1 MNEREVEK
9 LNLPDDQDSSVK
21 MISPIENIP
30 SAEEI
35 SGLIS
40 EKKYAAVVEKTGG
53 IPPADLAPLFEDMP
67 KEQLSLFFRILPKEL
82 AAEIFILLDN
92 DMQESIISSFTDLE
106 TASIIEELYLDDAVD
121 IIEEMP
127 AYIVKKIL
135 RNCTPENRSMINDLL
150 KYPKDSAGTIM
161 TPEYVRFVGNMTVES
176 ALNHIRRVAI
186 DKETIYTCYVTDK
199 HRHLEGIVT
208 AKQLLI
214 SPLDVKLEDIMERS
228 VVFVNTTDDKEEVA
242 QLFNKYGF
250 LAIPVVDNEN
260 RLVGIVTV
268 DDAIEVITEETEED
282 FAKMAA
288 ITPTETPYLKTS
300 AFGIFKSRIPWLL
313 LLMISATFSSTILNR
328 FESVLPA
335 VLILFVPMLMDTG
348 GNSGGQSSV
357 TIIRG
362 ISLGEL
368 QMSDILRVFW
378 KEVRVGIACGVALG
392 VVAFG
397 KILLVD
403 RLIMNNPEVSLMV
416 AFIVSVTLCLSVI
429 MAKTIGSLLPILAK
443 RIGFDPAVMASPF
456 ITTIVDALALIIYF
470 FVSSALLGI

>member
-1 MNEREVEK
+1 MNDREVREA
-9 LNLPDDQDSSVK
+9 LEHNPTDHEATTLTPIDVLPDTQ
-21 MISPIENIP
+21 
-30 SAEEI
+30 EI
-35 SGLIS
+35 ITLLS
-40 EKKYAAVVEKTGG
+40 EKKYAAVVEKTNG
-53 IPPADLAPLFEDMP
+53 IPAADLVELFDEIP
-67 KEQLSLFFRILPKEL
+67 REYQSIFFRILPKEM
-82 AAEIFILLDN
+82 ASEVFILIDTPL
-92 DMQESIISSFTDLE
+92 QEAIISAFTDNE
-106 TASIIEELYLDDAVD
+106 VASMLEELYLDDTVD

-127 AYIVKKIL
+127 AYLVKKIL
-135 RNCTPENRSMINDLL
+135 RNSTPDNRSKINDLL

-161 TPEYVRFVGNMTVES
+161 TPEYVRFVGNMTVEA

-199 HRHLEGIVT
+199 FRHLEGIVT

-214 SPLDVKLEDIMERS
+214 SPLDVTLDEIMERS
-228 VVFVNTTDDKEEVA
+228 LVYVNTTDDKEEVA
-242 QLFNKYGF
+242 NKFNKYGF
-250 LAIPVVDNEN
+250 LALPVVDTEN

-268 DDAIEVITEETEED
+268 DDAIDVISEEVEED

-288 ITPTETPYLKTS
+288 ITPTETTYLKTS

-368 QMSDILRVFW
+368 YMSDIIRVFW
-378 KEVRVGIACGVALG
+378 KEVRVGIACGVTLG
-392 VVAFG
+392 AVAFG

-403 RLIMNNPEVSLMV
+403 RLIMNNPEVTLMV
-416 AFIVSVTLCLSVI
+416 AFIVALTLMLSVV
-429 MAKTIGSLLPILAK
+429 MAKVIGSSLPILAK
-443 RIGFDPAVMASPF
+443 RLGFDPAVMASPF
-456 ITTIVDALALIIYF
+456 ITTIVDALALVIYF
-470 FVSSALLGI
+470 FISSALLGI